1 MTVLD
6 LILVLI
12 LFFFTASGLRF
23 GLIHT
28 LGALVGT
35 VVGVLI
41 AGNYFEEGAELIK
54 GVLLNNVNLA
64 RVFAFIIIFVLS
76 SRLVGLVFWIIDRAF
91 KVVSIIPFLK
101 SINRLAGA
109 ILGFL
114 EGAVILGIILIFID
128 KFPFSEAIIPAIDGS
143 SVAQW
148 LLGYGKILAPL
159 LPEAV
164 KLLQSHTKIPVEI
177 FGQ

>member
-12 LFFFTASGLRF
+12 LFFFTVSGLRF

-28 LGALVGT
+28 LGALIGT
-35 VVGVLI
+35 VVGVLV
-41 AGNYFEEGAELIK
+41 AGNYYEQGAEVIK
-54 GVLLNNVNLA
+54 GPLLGNENLA
-64 RVFAFIIIFVLS
+64 RVIAFIIIFVLS

-91 KVVSIIPFLK
+91 KLISIIPFLK
-101 SINRLAGA
+101 SINRLGGA
-109 ILGFL
+109 ILGFI
-114 EGAVILGIILIFID
+114 EGAVVLGIVLIFID
-128 KFPFSEAIIPAIDGS
+128 KFPYAENIIPAIEGS

-164 KLLQSHTKIPVEI
+164 KLIESHTNIPAGI
-177 FGQ
+177 LK